1 MNSAEYWAKVAR
13 DRMDDIHRGST
24 PYIQGIHDAYDQ
36 ALADIEG
43 DIKRTFNKFA
53 VDGKLTPAEAKKL
66 LTAVE
71 SKAVLDGLRAKIHS
85 ITDEDLKRELLN
97 RVNAP
102 AYAARL
108 TRMNAIREKIYV
120 ECKALGADEIKKS
133 RASYLNSMDDAYYRK
148 VFDLQRQVGY
158 AFDFGVLS
166 PELID
171 QLMMH
176 RFKGAR
182 FSERVWKNTDI
193 VAGRLQGI
201 LTSGVMSG
209 RSYEQMARDMEEF
222 TDFGKYAATRLVRTE
237 TTYITNQADLLAY
250 REAGV
255 DRYEYLATLDGR
267 TSEMCQDMDGKI
279 IEISKAEPG
288 VNLPPLHPNCRST
301 TVAHFDDAPV
311 GKRRARDVNGDPMLV
326 DGDMAYYEWRQ
337 LVVGDN
343 GPKLNQFKGLYQK
356 WEKSKKPIKSFAQ
369 ALVDGEG
376 ISLKVNRHKLQAMGQ
391 CRIQLTSDINI
402 TSYEL
407 NSDDIRENPYQIKTA
422 FHELYHAKAN
432 GLPHG
437 ISYGGPYQFN
447 EWAYVDDVFAESTAH
462 YITKATGVSNELAPA
477 YAGHLVSTLPK
488 LKSIPEFSA
497 CKTIADFGEVAFE
510 YRFGKNT
517 NADWSQLYQ
526 MLQTTPYDII
536 TYSKSYIP
544 YISTNK
550 AELVD
555 KLLENMPKY
564 KPFKSNMV
572 ADIENAIDIINNGR
586 TLSGN
591 EKMVFENA
599 LIITMNRLGVK

>member
-1 MNSAEYWAKVAR
+1 
-13 DRMDDIHRGST
+13 
-24 PYIQGIHDAYDQ
+24 
-36 ALADIEG
+36 
-43 DIKRTFNKFA
+43 
-53 VDGKLTPAEAKKL
+53 
-66 LTAVE
+66 
-71 SKAVLDGLRAKIHS
+71 
-85 ITDEDLKRELLN
+85 
-97 RVNAP
+97 
-102 AYAARL
+102 
-108 TRMNAIREKIYV
+108 
-120 ECKALGADEIKKS
+120 
-133 RASYLNSMDDAYYRK
+133 
-148 VFDLQRQVGY
+148 
-158 AFDFGVLS
+158 
-166 PELID
+166 
-171 QLMMH
+171 
-176 RFKGAR
+176 
-182 FSERVWKNTDI
+182 
-193 VAGRLQGI
+193 
-201 LTSGVMSG
+201 
-209 RSYEQMARDMEEF
+209 
-222 TDFGKYAATRLVRTE
+222 
-237 TTYITNQADLLAY
+237 
-250 REAGV
+250 
-255 DRYEYLATLDGR
+255 
-267 TSEMCQDMDGKI
+267 
-279 IEISKAEPG
+279 
-288 VNLPPLHPNCRST
+288 
-301 TVAHFDDAPV
+301 
-311 GKRRARDVNGDPMLV
+311 MLV

-544 YISTNK
+544 YISTIRPS
-550 AELVD
+550 L
-555 KLLENMPKY
+555 
-564 KPFKSNMV
+564 
-572 ADIENAIDIINNGR
+572 
-586 TLSGN
+586 
-591 EKMVFENA
+591 
-599 LIITMNRLGVK
+599 